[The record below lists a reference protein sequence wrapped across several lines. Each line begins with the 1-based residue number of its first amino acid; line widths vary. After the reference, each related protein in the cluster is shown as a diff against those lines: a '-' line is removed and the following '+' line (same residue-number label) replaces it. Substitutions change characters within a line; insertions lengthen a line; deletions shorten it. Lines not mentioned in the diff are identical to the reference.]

1 MSSVFDPL
9 VGGRAAASHHK
20 CSTSPSGRLGA
31 RRGSTA
37 GHPGL
42 NRARAG
48 HQSSSELGPRGS
60 WEPWIQLGSRRQNQD
75 PECRRLC
82 TFNRAGPKK
91 LQRAQ
96 DLGFT
101 AQNAED
107 KVEAI
112 TRLPQEY
119 QEREDCN

>member
-9 VGGRAAASHHK
+9 VGGCAAASHHE

-48 HQSSSELGPRGS
+48 HPELIRARP
-60 WEPWIQLGSRRQNQD
+60 EPWIQLGSRRQNQD

-101 AQNAED
+101 AQNAEE

-112 TRLPQEY
+112 TRLSQEY
-119 QEREDCN
+119 QGREYYN